1 VWSTWETIGT
11 MQEIA
16 PAFACEL
23 GAARDAAGLIAT
35 LPPDQAAHR
44 RLPRPRA
51 DRERGHPHRATS
63 DPLNADLLGKSG
75 PGVGKDDNP
84 PVTTSPDAAAR

>member
-1 VWSTWETIGT
+1 

-23 GAARDAAGLIAT
+23 GAAREAAGLIAT
-35 LPPDQAAHR
+35 LPLDQAAHR

-75 PGVGKDDNP
+75 PGVGEDDNP